1 MCSNTYM
8 IRKEMK
14 DIKKTQLGLL
24 GMKNMISEMK
34 KMLNKFNSRLG
45 KVENLMHLN
54 IQKYKL
60 YKIREKSILKIEQK
74 ILKIEQ

>member
-1 MCSNTYM
+1 
-8 IRKEMK
+8 MK